1 MRHPNAVA
9 KHVTNKASLHLHICT
24 GKIRAASAAASKRQI
39 SLDRTR
45 TRVDLMANP
54 KCRNTPCQITSDPCS
69 MGHTQ
74 SSPTGTHP
82 AFRLSIEYRV
92 RTSFPYALLHASPCS
107 LEVCQGRRTI
117 HLITFAPVHVCAGY
131 EAPSQKATWCSTHIV
146 FIPYSRS
153 RHRTDQSPPQP
164 SSPSTGCHLSLQRLR
179 LSNLKTRRDPF
190 RR

>member
-1 MRHPNAVA
+1 VQPAQQRAKDRSVWTERGPESILWQILNAA
-9 KHVTNKASLHLHICT
+9 
-24 GKIRAASAAASKRQI
+24 IR
-39 SLDRTR
+39 
-45 TRVDLMANP
+45 RVKLQAIPVQWD
-54 KCRNTPCQITSDPCS
+54 
-69 MGHTQ
+69 TQ

-153 RHRTDQSPPQP
+153 RHRTDPSPPQP